1 MVPCDNKVHARG
13 KDVKRHRRADQA
25 PCDFPERAARLMK
38 PRVKPRILIVGAN
51 FAGIAAAQ
59 HLDRRYD
66 VTVVDRSP
74 WFEWLP
80 NIHELLSGVKRA
92 ADLRLPRAR
101 LVKRA
106 GHRFVTAEVV
116 RIDARRGSALLA
128 AGKSIEFD
136 ACIVAVGGV
145 HDTFGVRGAEQHA
158 LAFKGVDDCAG
169 IGREIARLR
178 RRGDRAHR
186 PQVVI
191 VGGGLEGIE
200 GLGEILRGERRRR
213 SLDVTLVEAGPRL
226 LPDMPATL
234 DARVRAHCAAF
245 DVRLLTRTRV
255 TAVTP
260 RRVRLDSGEV
270 LRSDLT
276 IWTGGSAPAPLLRA
290 SGMAAR
296 AGQWAE
302 VTAALQSRRHANV
315 FVIGDA
321 AALPSPLSKQAYH
334 ALDMGK
340 VRSRQR
346 VALAAW
352 SAAAPLSRRA
362 QADAGCVWRP
372 GHVPRDRAQ
381 CAGVDGARG
390 RQGEHLPAHHG
401 AARPAVGTGPLRA
414 AHEPTAPRRTPVRT
428 ACSRNF
434 AARLAAGCRRGV
446 GLRCCHQQRR
456 APAQHLAGWHVA

>member
-1 MVPCDNKVHARG
+1 
-13 KDVKRHRRADQA
+13 
-25 PCDFPERAARLMK
+25 MK

-66 VTVVDRSP
+66 VTVIDRSP

-101 LVKRA
+101 LVRRA
-106 GHRFVTAEVV
+106 GHHFVTAEVV
-116 RIDARRGSALLA
+116 RIDARRGNALLA
-128 AGKSIEFD
+128 GGRSIEFD

-213 SLDVTLVEAGPRL
+213 SLDITLVEAGPRL

-245 DVRLLTRTRV
+245 DVRLLTHTRV

-260 RRVRLDSGEV
+260 RRVRLDSGEL

-290 SGMAAR
+290 SGLAAR
-296 AGQWAE
+296 AGQWAD

-334 ALDMGK
+334 ALDMGECAADNVSRWLSGRPLRRFRAAPK
-340 VRSRQR
+340 PMLVAFGDLDTFLVAGRS
-346 VALAAW
+346 VVASTALAAAKE
-352 SAAAPLSRRA
+352 SIYQLTMTQLDPPLAPA
-362 QADAGCVWRP
+362 
-372 GHVPRDRAQ
+372 
-381 CAGVDGARG
+381 
-390 RQGEHLPAHHG
+390 
-401 AARPAVGTGPLRA
+401 TLRA
-414 AHEPTAPRRTPVRT
+414 ATNRLRRG
-428 ACSRNF
+428 
-434 AARLAAGCRRGV
+434 ARQFVLPAAGILQRG
-446 GLRCCHQQRR
+446 LPRD
-456 APAQHLAGWHVA
+456 AGGA

>member
-1 MVPCDNKVHARG
+1 
-13 KDVKRHRRADQA
+13 
-25 PCDFPERAARLMK
+25 MK

-80 NIHELLSGVKRA
+80 NIHELLSGVKRS

-276 IWTGGSAPAPLLRA
+276 IWTGGSAPAPMLRA
-290 SGMAAR
+290 SGLAAR

-321 AALPSPLSKQAYH
+321 AALPNPLSKQAYH

-340 VRSRQR
+340 CAADNVSRWLGGRSLRR
-346 VALAAW
+346 FRAAPKPMLVAFGDLDTFLVAGRSVLASTALAAAKE
-352 SAAAPLSRRA
+352 SIYQLTMAQLDPPLAPA
-362 QADAGCVWRP
+362 
-372 GHVPRDRAQ
+372 
-381 CAGVDGARG
+381 
-390 RQGEHLPAHHG
+390 
-401 AARPAVGTGPLRA
+401 TLRA
-414 AHEPTAPRRTPVRT
+414 ATNRLRRGARQ
-428 ACSRNF
+428 F
-434 AARLAAGCRRGV
+434 ALPAAGILQRG
-446 GLRCCHQQRR
+446 LPRD
-456 APAQHLAGWHVA
+456 AGGA

>member
-1 MVPCDNKVHARG
+1 
-13 KDVKRHRRADQA
+13 
-25 PCDFPERAARLMK
+25 MK
-38 PRVKPRILIVGAN
+38 PRVKRRIVIVGAN

-66 VTVVDRSP
+66 VTVIDRSP

-80 NIHELLSGVKRA
+80 NIHELLSGAKRA

-106 GHRFVTAEVV
+106 GHRFVRAEVT
-116 RIDARRGSALLA
+116 RIDARRGRALLA
-128 AGKSIEFD
+128 GGKSLEFD

-145 HDTFGVRGAEQHA
+145 HDTFGVRGADRHA

-178 RRGDRAHR
+178 RRGARAQR

-213 SLDVTLVEAGPRL
+213 SLDVTLVESGPRL
-226 LPDMPATL
+226 MPDLPPAL

-245 DVRLLTRTRV
+245 DVRLLTRARV

-260 RRVRLDSGEV
+260 RRVRLDSGEL

-276 IWTGGSAPAPLLRA
+276 IWTGGSAPSPLLRA
-290 SGMAAR
+290 SGLASR

-340 VRSRQR
+340 CAADNVSRWLGGRPLRRFRPAPKPMLVAFGDLDTFLVAGRR
-346 VALAAW
+346 VLASPALAA
-352 SAAAPLSRRA
+352 AKEGIYQLTMAQLDPPLAPA
-362 QADAGCVWRP
+362 
-372 GHVPRDRAQ
+372 
-381 CAGVDGARG
+381 
-390 RQGEHLPAHHG
+390 
-401 AARPAVGTGPLRA
+401 TLRA
-414 AHEPTAPRRTPVRT
+414 ATT
-428 ACSRNF
+428 
-434 AARLAAGCRRGV
+434 RLRRGASQV
-446 GLRCCHQQRR
+446 SQPTLALLQRGLPRKTG
-456 APAQHLAGWHVA
+456 AA

>member
-1 MVPCDNKVHARG
+1 
-13 KDVKRHRRADQA
+13 
-25 PCDFPERAARLMK
+25 MK
-38 PRVKPRILIVGAN
+38 PRVRPRIVIVGAN

-59 HLDRRYD
+59 HLGRRYD

-80 NIHELLSGVKRA
+80 NIHELLSGVKRV

-101 LVKRA
+101 LVRRA
-106 GHRFVTAEVV
+106 GHRFVRAEVA
-116 RIDARRGSALLA
+116 RIDARRGRALLA
-128 AGKSIEFD
+128 GGKSLEFD

-145 HDTFGVRGAEQHA
+145 HDTFGVPGAERHA

-169 IGREIARLR
+169 IGRAIAGLR
-178 RRGDRAHR
+178 RRGDRAR
-186 PQVVI
+186 RAQVVI

-213 SLDVTLVEAGPRL
+213 SLDITLVEAGPRL
-226 LPDMPATL
+226 LPDLPAAL

-245 DVRLLTRTRV
+245 GVRFLTRTRV

-276 IWTGGSAPAPLLRA
+276 IWTGGSAPSPLLRA
-290 SGMAAR
+290 SGLATR

-315 FVIGDA
+315 FVVGDA

-340 VRSRQR
+340 CAADNVSRWLAGRPLRRFRAAPKPMLVAFGDLDTFLVAGRR
-346 VALAAW
+346 VLASPALAAAKESIYQLTMAQLDPPLAPSTLW
-352 SAAAPLSRRA
+352 AATTRLRRGA
-362 QADAGCVWRP
+362 SQVALPTLALLQRGL
-372 GHVPRDRAQ
+372 PRDT
-381 CAGVDGARG
+381 D
-390 RQGEHLPAHHG
+390 
-401 AARPAVGTGPLRA
+401 AA
-414 AHEPTAPRRTPVRT
+414 
-428 ACSRNF
+428 
-434 AARLAAGCRRGV
+434 
-446 GLRCCHQQRR
+446 
-456 APAQHLAGWHVA
+456 

>member
-1 MVPCDNKVHARG
+1 
-13 KDVKRHRRADQA
+13 
-25 PCDFPERAARLMK
+25 MK

-66 VTVVDRSP
+66 VTVIDRSP

-80 NIHELLSGVKRA
+80 NIHELLSGAKRA

-106 GHRFVTAEVV
+106 GHRFVTAQGV
-116 RIDARRGSALLA
+116 RIDARRARALLA
-128 AGKSIEFD
+128 RGKSIEFD

-145 HDTFGVRGAEQHA
+145 HDTFGVRGADRHA

-178 RRGDRAHR
+178 RRGDRPQR

-200 GLGEILRGERRRR
+200 GLGEILSGERRRR
-213 SLDVTLVEAGPRL
+213 SLDVTLVESGPRL
-226 LPDMPATL
+226 MPDLPAAL

-276 IWTGGSAPAPLLRA
+276 IWTGGSAPSPLLRA
-290 SGMAAR
+290 SGLAAR

-340 VRSRQR
+340 CAADNVSRWLGGRSLRRFRAAPKPTLVAFGDLDTFLVAGRR
-346 VALAAW
+346 VLASPALAAAKE
-352 SAAAPLSRRA
+352 SIYQLTMAQIDPPLAP
-362 QADAGCVWRP
+362 
-372 GHVPRDRAQ
+372 
-381 CAGVDGARG
+381 
-390 RQGEHLPAHHG
+390 
-401 AARPAVGTGPLRA
+401 TTLRA
-414 AHEPTAPRRTPVRT
+414 ATT
-428 ACSRNF
+428 
-434 AARLAAGCRRGV
+434 RLRRGARQIALPAFALLRR
-446 GLRCCHQQRR
+446 GLPRGTG
-456 APAQHLAGWHVA
+456 AA

>member
-1 MVPCDNKVHARG
+1 
-13 KDVKRHRRADQA
+13 
-25 PCDFPERAARLMK
+25 MK
-38 PRVKPRILIVGAN
+38 PRVKRRIVIVGAN

-80 NIHELLSGVKRA
+80 NIHELLSGAKRA

-106 GHRFVTAEVV
+106 GHHFVTAEVV
-116 RIDARRGSALLA
+116 RIDARRGRALLA
-128 AGKSIEFD
+128 GGKSIEFD

-145 HDTFGVRGAEQHA
+145 HDTFGVRGAERYA

-178 RRGDRAHR
+178 RRGARAHR

-213 SLDVTLVEAGPRL
+213 SLDVTLVESGPRL
-226 LPDMPATL
+226 MPDLPAALDM
-234 DARVRAHCAAF
+234 RVRAHCAAF

-276 IWTGGSAPAPLLRA
+276 IWTGGSAPSPLLRA
-290 SGMAAR
+290 SGLAAR

-340 VRSRQR
+340 CAADNVSRWLGGRSLRRFRAAPKPTLVAFGDLDTFLVAGRR
-346 VALAAW
+346 VLASPALAAAKE
-352 SAAAPLSRRA
+352 SIYQLTMAQLDPPLAPA
-362 QADAGCVWRP
+362 
-372 GHVPRDRAQ
+372 
-381 CAGVDGARG
+381 
-390 RQGEHLPAHHG
+390 
-401 AARPAVGTGPLRA
+401 PLRA
-414 AHEPTAPRRTPVRT
+414 VTTRLHRGARQIALPTLALLRRRLPRGTG
-428 ACSRNF
+428 
-434 AARLAAGCRRGV
+434 AA
-446 GLRCCHQQRR
+446 
-456 APAQHLAGWHVA
+456 

>member
-1 MVPCDNKVHARG
+1 
-13 KDVKRHRRADQA
+13 
-25 PCDFPERAARLMK
+25 MK

-66 VTVVDRSP
+66 VTVIDRSP

-80 NIHELLSGVKRA
+80 NIHELLSGAKRA

-116 RIDARRGSALLA
+116 RIDARRGRALLA
-128 AGKSIEFD
+128 GGKSIEFD

-145 HDTFGVRGAEQHA
+145 HDTFGVRGAGRHA

-178 RRGDRAHR
+178 RRGDRPQR

-200 GLGEILRGERRRR
+200 GLGEILSGERRRR
-213 SLDVTLVEAGPRL
+213 SLDITLVESGPRL
-226 LPDMPATL
+226 MPDLPAAL

-276 IWTGGSAPAPLLRA
+276 IWTGGSAPSPLLRA
-290 SGMAAR
+290 SGLAAR

-340 VRSRQR
+340 CAADNVSRWLGGRSLRRFRAAPKPTLVAFGDLDTFLVAGRR
-346 VALAAW
+346 VLASPALAAAKE
-352 SAAAPLSRRA
+352 SIYQLTMAQLDPPL
-362 QADAGCVWRP
+362 
-372 GHVPRDRAQ
+372 
-381 CAGVDGARG
+381 
-390 RQGEHLPAHHG
+390 
-401 AARPAVGTGPLRA
+401 
-414 AHEPTAPRRTPVRT
+414 
-428 ACSRNF
+428 
-434 AARLAAGCRRGV
+434 
-446 GLRCCHQQRR
+446 
-456 APAQHLAGWHVA
+456 APAQLRAVTTRLHRGARQIALPTLALLRLRLPRGTGAA